1 MRLWTVNSAVFIR
14 LAGSFSIIRVC
25 GGAAMRMGGLGRLGR
40 HSLTRGVY
48 PFRSAAAQSAGP
60 RIMTAMTLVEMAGGD
75 FNGWFRV
82 SGMLEPDERENQ
94 EAYNGKR
101 NTGGADSMAMKLQQL
116 ETKDGAFRQGGRK
129 QLGTEQFRGENS
141 FHHCTRRSL
150 PHWRGLRGW
159 KPRMP
164 NDSGPEL
171 SFSWPVWLRLLR
183 SAVFPAALGCD
194 ATLGPSA
201 WAVRFVAL
209 PFVRYCQ

>member
-1 MRLWTVNSAVFIR
+1 MAMACHFCAVPFVRDGHASMVMPSPKYLWSNAMRLWTVNSAVFIR

-94 EAYNGKR
+94 EAYNG
-101 NTGGADSMAMKLQQL
+101 
-116 ETKDGAFRQGGRK
+116 
-129 QLGTEQFRGENS
+129 
-141 FHHCTRRSL
+141 
-150 PHWRGLRGW
+150 
-159 KPRMP
+159 
-164 NDSGPEL
+164 
-171 SFSWPVWLRLLR
+171 
-183 SAVFPAALGCD
+183 
-194 ATLGPSA
+194 
-201 WAVRFVAL
+201 
-209 PFVRYCQ
+209 